1 MTEPWYTIC
10 YRFPDE
16 TSKVEFVPVVP
27 KVGAEVL
34 DGWVV
39 VQSEVCE
46 REPIVE
52 GHRIDFDLWV
62 ERAPNREDEW
72 RQREGLV

>member
-1 MTEPWYTIC
+1 
-10 YRFPDE
+10 
-16 TSKVEFVPVVP
+16 
-27 KVGAEVL
+27 
-34 DGWVV
+34 

-62 ERAPNREDEW
+62 EQKPQDEPELGSLRHEAPDAQEGGERPAADGW
-72 RQREGLV
+72 RSPSEISPRG